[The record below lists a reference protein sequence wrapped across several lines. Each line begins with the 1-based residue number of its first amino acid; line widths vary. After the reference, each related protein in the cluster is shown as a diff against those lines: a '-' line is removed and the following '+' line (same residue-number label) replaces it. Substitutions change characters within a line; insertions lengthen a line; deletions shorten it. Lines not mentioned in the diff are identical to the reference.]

1 MHIITICKTNK
12 HIHKI
17 FLLVKTKNILMKPVS
32 NTMNLIQFNSPGKY
46 IILHVYFDQSCKLE
60 QNTLY
65 AKKKKDF
72 QYVNVFYT

>member
-32 NTMNLIQFNSPGKY
+32 NTMNLIQFNLPGK
-46 IILHVYFDQSCKLE
+46 
-60 QNTLY
+60 
-65 AKKKKDF
+65 
-72 QYVNVFYT
+72 